1 MFRSRNKHK
10 TIDRVTEYASCKDFQ
25 EIFNEDMV
33 GLHRL
38 AFLLT
43 ADHAKAEQCFVA
55 GLEASIHGNPVFR
68 QWARAWSKR
77 AIIQSAIK
85 AIAPKST
92 RYGAIP
98 EAAEVQ
104 WNENEIESIAAVV
117 ASWEPFERF
126 VFVMAVLE
134 GYGLRECAAL
144 LACSAGCDSCKIP
157 RDATSGEPITSEG
170 CFSRSRIRSP
180 KQGLCSGPGGVI
192 PPCAITSMMGHEISQ
207 VWTERNRGHLCC
219 GRPCNRRGSY

>member
-1 MFRSRNKHK
+1 MFRRRNKQK
-10 TIDRVTEYASCKDFQ
+10 TIERATEYASCKDFKQ
-25 EIFNEDMV
+25 IFTEDMV

-55 GLEASIHGNPVFR
+55 GLEDSIHGNPVFR

-77 AIIQSAIK
+77 AIIRSAIK
-85 AIAPKST
+85 AIAPAPT
-92 RYGAIP
+92 RRGALP
-98 EAAEVQ
+98 EAAEAQ
-104 WNENEIESIAAVV
+104 WRNGNDVESIATIV

-144 LACSAGCDSCKIP
+144 LACPVQDVITAKSFALQRLAGQST
-157 RDATSGEPITSEG
+157 AEVL
-170 CFSRSRIRSP
+170 SP
-180 KQGLCSGPGGVI
+180 DREYVRPNQGF
-192 PPCAITSMMGHEISQ
+192 ARAQ
-207 VWTERNRGHLCC
+207 VA
-219 GRPCNRRGSY
+219 

>member
-1 MFRSRNKHK
+1 MFRSRNKQK
-10 TIDRVTEYASCKDFQ
+10 TIERATEYATCKDFRQ
-25 EIFNEDMV
+25 IFTEDMI

-55 GLEASIHGNPVFR
+55 GLEDSIHGNPVFR

-85 AIAPKST
+85 AIAPT
-92 RYGAIP
+92 PVRHGPI
-98 EAAEVQ
+98 AETADAHWQNGDDV
-104 WNENEIESIAAVV
+104 ESVAAVV
-117 ASWEPFERF
+117 AAWEPFERF

-144 LACSAGCDSCKIP
+144 LACPVQDVITAKSFALQRLAGRSGKDVASPRCDYVH
-157 RDATSGEPITSEG
+157 R
-170 CFSRSRIRSP
+170 
-180 KQGLCSGPGGVI
+180 KQDF
-192 PPCAITSMMGHEISQ
+192 ARAQ
-207 VWTERNRGHLCC
+207 VA
-219 GRPCNRRGSY
+219 

>member
-1 MFRSRNKHK
+1 MFRSRNKQK
-10 TIDRVTEYASCKDFQ
+10 TIERATEYATCKDFKQ
-25 EIFNEDMV
+25 IFTEDMV

-55 GLEASIHGNPVFR
+55 GLEDSIHGNPVFR

-85 AIAPKST
+85 AIAPMPT
-92 RYGAIP
+92 RHRALPGAAIP
-98 EAAEVQ
+98 EAADAQ
-104 WNENEIESIAAVV
+104 WSGNNVESVATMV

-134 GYGLRECAAL
+134 GYGLRECA
-144 LACSAGCDSCKIP
+144 
-157 RDATSGEPITSEG
+157 
-170 CFSRSRIRSP
+170 
-180 KQGLCSGPGGVI
+180 
-192 PPCAITSMMGHEISQ
+192 
-207 VWTERNRGHLCC
+207 
-219 GRPCNRRGSY
+219 

>member
-1 MFRSRNKHK
+1 MFRRRNKQK
-10 TIDRVTEYASCKDFQ
+10 TIERATEYASCKDFKQ
-25 EIFNEDMV
+25 IFTEDMV

-55 GLEASIHGNPVFR
+55 GLEDSIHGNPVFR

-85 AIAPKST
+85 AIAPMPT
-92 RYGAIP
+92 RHGVLLDGAIP
-98 EAAEVQ
+98 EKAEAEWQNSNDV
-104 WNENEIESIAAVV
+104 ESIAAVV
-117 ASWEPFERF
+117 ASWEPFDRF

-144 LACSAGCDSCKIP
+144 LACPVQDVITAKSFALQRLAGQSATEVLSPD
-157 RDATSGEPITSEG
+157 REY
-170 CFSRSRIRSP
+170 IRPS
-180 KQGLCSGPGGVI
+180 QGF
-192 PPCAITSMMGHEISQ
+192 ARAQ
-207 VWTERNRGHLCC
+207 VA
-219 GRPCNRRGSY
+219 

>member
-1 MFRSRNKHK
+1 MFRSRSKN
-10 TIDRVTEYASCKDFQ
+10 IERATEYASCKDFQ
-25 EIFNEDMV
+25 QIFTEDMV

-55 GLEASIHGNPVFR
+55 GLEDSIHGNPVFR

-85 AIAPKST
+85 AVVPSPT
-92 RYGAIP
+92 HHGALP
-98 EAAEVQ
+98 ETAEAQ
-104 WNENEIESIAAVV
+104 WQNRNDLESIAAVV

-144 LACSAGCDSCKIP
+144 LACPVQDVITAKSFALQRLAGQSATEVLSPD
-157 RDATSGEPITSEG
+157 REYVR
-170 CFSRSRIRSP
+170 RS
-180 KQGLCSGPGGVI
+180 QGF
-192 PPCAITSMMGHEISQ
+192 ARAQ
-207 VWTERNRGHLCC
+207 VA
-219 GRPCNRRGSY
+219 

>member
-1 MFRSRNKHK
+1 MFRRRNKQK
-10 TIDRVTEYASCKDFQ
+10 TIERATEYASCNDFKQ
-25 EIFNEDMV
+25 IFTEDMV

-43 ADHAKAEQCFVA
+43 ADNAKAEQCFVV
-55 GLEASIHGNPVFR
+55 GLEDSIHGNPVFR

-85 AIAPKST
+85 AVVPTPT
-92 RYGAIP
+92 RHDALP
-98 EAAEVQ
+98 ETAEAQ
-104 WNENEIESIAAVV
+104 WQNRNDVESIAAVV

-144 LACSAGCDSCKIP
+144 LACPVQDVITAKSFALQRLAGQSATEVPSPD
-157 RDATSGEPITSEG
+157 REYVH
-170 CFSRSRIRSP
+170 RS
-180 KQGLCSGPGGVI
+180 QGF
-192 PPCAITSMMGHEISQ
+192 ARAQ
-207 VWTERNRGHLCC
+207 VA
-219 GRPCNRRGSY
+219 

>member
-1 MFRSRNKHK
+1 MFRSRNKQK
-10 TIDRVTEYASCKDFQ
+10 TIERATEYASCKDFQ
-25 EIFNEDMV
+25 RIFNEDMV

-43 ADHAKAEQCFVA
+43 ADHARAEQCFVA
-55 GLEASIHGNPVFR
+55 GLEDSIHGNPVFR

-85 AIAPKST
+85 AVAPMPA
-92 RYGAIP
+92 RHGAIP
-98 EAAEVQ
+98 ETADAHWQNGNDV
-104 WNENEIESIAAVV
+104 ESIAAVV

-144 LACSAGCDSCKIP
+144 LACPVQDVIAAKSLAMQRLAGQ
-157 RDATSGEPITSEG
+157 SGTEVV
-170 CFSRSRIRSP
+170 SP
-180 KQGLCSGPGGVI
+180 DREYVRRNKGFAQ
-192 PPCAITSMMGHEISQ
+192 AQ
-207 VWTERNRGHLCC
+207 VA
-219 GRPCNRRGSY
+219 

>member
-1 MFRSRNKHK
+1 MFRSRNKQK
-10 TIDRVTEYASCKDFQ
+10 TIERAAEYATCKDFKQ
-25 EIFNEDMV
+25 IFTEDMV

-55 GLEASIHGNPVFR
+55 GLEESIHGNPVFR

-77 AIIQSAIK
+77 TIIQSAIK
-85 AIAPKST
+85 AIGPT
-92 RYGAIP
+92 PRRHGAIP
-98 EAAEVQ
+98 EAAEAHWQNGDDV
-104 WNENEIESIAAVV
+104 ESIAAIV

-144 LACSAGCDSCKIP
+144 LACPVQDVITAKSLAMQ
-157 RDATSGEPITSEG
+157 RLAAQSGTEVISPDREYVR
-170 CFSRSRIRSP
+170 RS
-180 KQGLCSGPGGVI
+180 KGFAQ
-192 PPCAITSMMGHEISQ
+192 AQ
-207 VWTERNRGHLCC
+207 VA
-219 GRPCNRRGSY
+219 